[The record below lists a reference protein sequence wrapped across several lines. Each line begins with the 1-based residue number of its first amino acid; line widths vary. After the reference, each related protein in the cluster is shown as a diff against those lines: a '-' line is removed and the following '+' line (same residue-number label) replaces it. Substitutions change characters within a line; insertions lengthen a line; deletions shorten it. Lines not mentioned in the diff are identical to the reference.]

1 VRLYVRATLA
11 VVDEYTPEMLAML
24 ERQREHFS
32 SDELIKERAAVW
44 RDATPQE
51 CLAAV
56 AESCAEAAFF
66 LSQYSPDLL
75 EKVLEPEPLPPDTI
89 ELLERLWQSR
99 PR

>member
-1 VRLYVRATLA
+1 ME
-11 VVDEYTPEMLAML
+11 EYTPEMLAML

-44 RDATPQE
+44 MDATPQE
-51 CLAAV
+51 CLAAL

-75 EKVLEPEPLPPDTI
+75 EKALEPEPLPRETV

-99 PR
+99 AR

>member
-1 VRLYVRATLA
+1 MA
-11 VVDEYTPEMLAML
+11 EYTPEMLAML

-44 RDATPQE
+44 MDATPQE
-51 CLAAV
+51 CLAAL

-75 EKVLEPEPLPPDTI
+75 EKALEPEPLPRETV

-99 PR
+99 AR

>member
-1 VRLYVRATLA
+1 ME
-11 VVDEYTPEMLAML
+11 EYTPEMLAML

-56 AESCAEAAFF
+56 AESCEETAFF

-75 EKVLEPEPLPPDTI
+75 EEALEPEPLPSDTL

-99 PR
+99 SR